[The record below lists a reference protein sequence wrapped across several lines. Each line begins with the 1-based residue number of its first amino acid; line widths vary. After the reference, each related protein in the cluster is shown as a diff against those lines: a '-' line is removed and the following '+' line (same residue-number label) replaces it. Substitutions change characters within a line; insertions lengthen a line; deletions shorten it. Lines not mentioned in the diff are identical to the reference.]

1 MPGGFKWVG
10 SLSDDPTGKVETYG
24 VAAGHATRLAI
35 GDVVTVTSTSAA
47 DGTPQVDAVA
57 AGADVTGVIVAI
69 DPNFAT
75 ESFTDM
81 GLPASTAGTV
91 KVNTDPRALYEV
103 DVENGPLAIAD
114 TNLNANLVA
123 NAATQS
129 GGLTISNMTLNATGK
144 ATTATLQFRIKR
156 LLVGSDG
163 VLGSRALVQLNES
176 TNIAGATGV

>member
-1 MPGGFKWVG
+1 MSGGFKWVG
-10 SLSDDPTGKVETYG
+10 SLSDNPTGRVKTYG
-24 VAAGHATRLAI
+24 VDAGHATRLAI
-35 GDVVTVTSTSAA
+35 GDVVSVTSTAAA
-47 DGTPQVDAVA
+47 DGTPQVDAA
-57 AGADVTGVIVAI
+57 TAGADVTGVIVAI

-75 ESFTDM
+75 EAFTDM

-91 KVNTDPRALYEV
+91 KVNTDPRAYYEV
-103 DVENGPLAIAD
+103 DVENGPLVVAS
-114 TNLNANLVA
+114 TNLNANIVA

-129 GGLTISNMTLNATGK
+129 GGLTISNMTLNATGA
-144 ATTATLQFRIKR
+144 ATTATLQFRIEK

>member
-1 MPGGFKWVG
+1 MSGGFKWVG
-10 SLSDDPTGKVETYG
+10 SLSDNPTGRIKTFS
-24 VAAGHATRLAI
+24 VAAGHASRLAI

-75 ESFTDM
+75 EAFTDM
-81 GLPASTAGTV
+81 SLPASTAGTV
-91 KVNTDPRALYEV
+91 KVNTDPRAYYEV
-103 DVENGPLAIAD
+103 DVENGPLVITD

-123 NAATQS
+123 NVATVS
-129 GGLTISNMTLNATGK
+129 GGLAMSNMTLNATGK
-144 ATTATLQFRIKR
+144 ATTATLQFRIEK
-156 LLVGSDG
+156 LLVGDDG